1 MGRAGTRPEAARRG
15 WRSAVLVLVCMPAG
29 GMAQTSARP
38 GRVPGAGQE
47 GADTTARV
55 IVGPGWIA
63 GPDWRARVG
72 WGVVEAHRTVRPQD
86 GPLSLEVGGGFSG
99 IEVANWFGMGNGT
112 DRSLGA
118 RAYGVDLDALRVESR
133 LVARLGGGAQVEVG
147 TYAVRTWSRAK
158 DLDGLFRSA
167 RDTLYGA
174 DTFVRFG
181 AMAAFQL
188 DRREHGTGATRGTL
202 LRVTVRG
209 SPPIQ
214 DVRKAYARTDA
225 EVRAYLPVGGGPGAP
240 GLAVRAG
247 GAKLFGPFPMQ
258 DAAFLGGRR
267 TLRGWQSER
276 FAGDAS
282 LYASV
287 EARVPLRRAGGPLAG
302 ALGVFGHADVGR
314 VYVGGAS
321 PGGWHAGFGG
331 GAWIAPDRWRNTLAL
346 GLAFSPEGPRL
357 YAGLDFPF

>member
-15 WRSAVLVLVCMPAG
+15 WRTAMLALVCMPAG
-29 GMAQTSARP
+29 AMAQVSGQP
-38 GRVPGAGQE
+38 DRVSGAGE
-47 GADTTARV
+47 ERADSTARV
-55 IVGPGWIA
+55 IVGPGWIE
-63 GPDWRARVG
+63 GRDWRAGAR
-72 WGVVEAHRTVRPQD
+72 WGVVEAYRSFRSGD
-86 GPLSLEVGGGFSG
+86 GPMHLELGGSFSG

-118 RAYGVDLDALRVESR
+118 RAYAVDLDALRLESR
-133 LVARLGGGAQVEVG
+133 LVVRVGRGAQVELG

-167 RDTLYGA
+167 GDTLYGT

-181 AMAAFQL
+181 AQAAFQL
-188 DRREHGTGATRGTL
+188 DRRYRGAGVTRGMF
-202 LRVTVRG
+202 LRVSLRG
-209 SPPIQ
+209 LPPIQ

-225 EVRAYLPVGGGPGAP
+225 EIRAYFPVGGCPGAP
-240 GLAVRAG
+240 TLALRAG

-282 LYASV
+282 VYAGA
-287 EARVPLRRAGGPLAG
+287 EARAPLRRAGGPLPG
-302 ALGVFGHADVGR
+302 RLGLFGQVDVGR
-314 VYVGGAS
+314 VYVGDAS

-331 GAWIAPDRWRNTLAL
+331 GAWLVPDRWSSTLTL
-346 GLAFSPEGPRL
+346 GLARSREGTIL

>member
-1 MGRAGTRPEAARRG
+1 
-15 WRSAVLVLVCMPAG
+15 
-29 GMAQTSARP
+29 MAQTDARP
-38 GRVPGAGQE
+38 GRVPGAGE
-47 GADTTARV
+47 DHPDSTANV
-55 IVGPGWIA
+55 VVGPGWIA
-63 GPDWRARVG
+63 GPDWKARVG
-72 WGVVEAHRTVRPQD
+72 WGGVEAHRTFPGD
-86 GPLSLEVGGGFSG
+86 AGPLRVEMGGAFSG
-99 IEVANWFGMGNGT
+99 VEVANWFGMGNAT

-118 RAYGVDLDALRVESR
+118 RAYGIDLDALRLEAR
-133 LVARLGGGAQVEVG
+133 LVVRLGPGVQAELG

-188 DRREHGTGATRGTL
+188 DRRDRGGGATRGTR
-202 LRVTVRG
+202 LRVSLRG

-214 DVRKAYARTDA
+214 DVRRAYARMDA
-225 EVRAYLPVGGGPGAP
+225 EARVWFTVGGLPGAP
-240 GLAVRAG
+240 VLALRAG
-247 GAKLFGPFPMQ
+247 GAKLFGPFPMP

-282 LYASV
+282 LNASA
-287 EARVPLRRAGGPLAG
+287 ESRVGLGRVGGPLPG
-302 ALGVFGHADVGR
+302 RLGLLGHVDAGR
-314 VYVGGAS
+314 VYVQGAS
-321 PGGWHAGFGG
+321 PGGWHAGFGA
-331 GAWIAPDRWRNTLAL
+331 GAWLAPDRWSTTLTL
-346 GLAFSPEGPRL
+346 GLARSREGARL